1 MNEAMSI
8 KQDNDI
14 LGDLYTLNTS
24 KKRQMMSYENNQNN
38 LGPNLNPMLPN
49 WDELDGKWNDQLFRL
64 FVVRCRDDGDGDKV
78 TTDENE
84 YEIHEMFMDRLQR
97 LRNLIKRNGPK
108 DNEST
113 VAAEERL
120 KVRKKQELKRQR
132 HHSRRGEVSGNQVAP
147 GYKLTETSY
156 STGGSR

>member
-1 MNEAMSI
+1 MNQAMLI
-8 KQDNDI
+8 KQDKDV

-49 WDELDGKWNDQLFRL
+49 WDELDGKWNDQLFKL
-64 FVVRCRDDGDGDKV
+64 FVVRCRDDGDADKL
-78 TTDENE
+78 TTDEDE
-84 YEIHEMFMDRLQR
+84 YDIHEMFMDRLQR

-113 VAAEERL
+113 VAAGERL

>member
-49 WDELDGKWNDQLFRL
+49 WDELDGKWNDQWCRL
-64 FVVRCRDDGDGDKV
+64 FVFWYRDDCNGDKV
-78 TTDENE
+78 TTDKNK
-84 YEIHEMFMDRLQR
+84 YTIHKIFMDRLQQYK
-97 LRNLIKRNGPK
+97 NLNKQ
-108 DNEST
+108 NET
-113 VAAEERL
+113 
-120 KVRKKQELKRQR
+120 K
-132 HHSRRGEVSGNQVAP
+132 NN
-147 GYKLTETSY
+147 
-156 STGGSR
+156 